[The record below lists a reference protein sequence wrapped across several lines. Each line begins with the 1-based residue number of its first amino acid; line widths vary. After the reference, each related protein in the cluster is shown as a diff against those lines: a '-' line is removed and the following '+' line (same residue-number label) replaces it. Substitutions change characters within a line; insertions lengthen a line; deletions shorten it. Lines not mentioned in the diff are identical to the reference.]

1 MSIKFATIKWLPQ
14 GIIISGLS
22 LLIYLTTSTL
32 AKSALTTATKKE
44 AYLTTLKIELIIGW
58 LIICAL
64 TLGLQIYGDYR
75 HTKMMAEKVKHNVQ

>member
-1 MSIKFATIKWLPQ
+1 MSIKFTIIKWLPQ

-22 LLIYLTTSTL
+22 LLIYLASSTL
-32 AKSALTTATKKE
+32 AKTILTTATKKDS
-44 AYLTTLKIELIIGW
+44 YLATLKVDLIIGW

-75 HTKMMAEKVKHNVQ
+75 HAKAMADRQKSGV